1 MDFVANFEFGGDL
14 LQFLR
19 GHPVDVVLLNYITNY
34 PVVAALGLESA
45 PVICEM
51 HDLQSFQ
58 RAIYGHRLVSDKDL
72 DEEFEW
78 LARCAALVSLNSR
91 ETAIVRQR
99 LPKATIETTGVFL
112 PTPLSSLASLAGAKD
127 LSEMVSSSGPQLRHY
142 QFEGAWELGNVE
154 GVQRLIEAG
163 SLDLL
168 YVSSAH
174 MANVS
179 GLRWFLSEV
188 YDPYLAPHQV
198 SFIVA
203 GSIARIGGWP
213 QHPRVFFIDQVEDL
227 GPLYAAARVIVLPI
241 TEGAGSPVKTYE
253 ALSYGRP
260 IVGTSQAFR
269 GITASP
275 AISLFVTSRAPS
287 PTQCST

>member
-1 MDFVANFEFGGDL
+1 MTVKSLQSMTL

-19 GHPVDVVLLNYITNY
+19 THTVDAVLLNYITNY
-34 PVVAALGLESA
+34 PVVEALGLEKV

-58 RAIYGHRLVSDKDL
+58 RAIYGHRLVDDKDL
-72 DEEFEW
+72 DDEFEW
-78 LARCAALVSLNSR
+78 LGRCASLVSLNSR
-91 ETAIVRQR
+91 ETAIVRRR

-112 PTPLSSLASLAGAKD
+112 PTPSPSLASLAGAKD
-127 LSEMVSSSGPQLRHY
+127 LSEIVSSSGPHLPHY
-142 QFEGAWELGNVE
+142 RFETAWEIGKTE
-154 GVQRLIEAG
+154 DVQRLIDAG

-188 YDPYLAPHQV
+188 YEPYLARHQV
-198 SFIVA
+198 SFLVA